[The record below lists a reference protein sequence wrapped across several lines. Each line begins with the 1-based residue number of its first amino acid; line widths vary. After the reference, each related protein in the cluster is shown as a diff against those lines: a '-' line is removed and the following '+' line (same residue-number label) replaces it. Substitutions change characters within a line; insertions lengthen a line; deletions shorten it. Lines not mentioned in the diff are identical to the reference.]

1 MAVKSWH
8 GGCSYRV
15 RQINRIRIKM
25 AHTKKIAAVA
35 GFFATLITGSA
46 HAAGAWDNSASYNSA
61 YAMASGQEN
70 ATASPSLRD
79 ANGNLTI
86 VNGQFTTG
94 TMQMSGVSSRGS
106 QSGVG
111 GNGTQQVGTA
121 TAIANSL
128 NVITSG
134 SNNTVVVNAT
144 QTNTGN
150 VTSSVSLNG
159 Q

>member
-1 MAVKSWH
+1 M
-8 GGCSYRV
+8 
-15 RQINRIRIKM
+15 
-25 AHTKKIAAVA
+25 
-35 GFFATLITGSA
+35 L
-46 HAAGAWDNSASYNSA
+46 
-61 YAMASGQEN
+61 
-70 ATASPSLRD
+70 
-79 ANGNLTI
+79 
-86 VNGQFTTG
+86 TG